1 MGCAAATAKRRRR
14 QAVMGYRHLARLGK
28 PGNSRPIFKKKSS
41 DTLSRHQA
49 RLDEKRKAMM
59 ARKANSKR

>member
-28 PGNSRPIFKKKSS
+28 PGNSRPIYRKRSVES
-41 DTLSRHQA
+41 ASRHEQ
-49 RLDEKRKAMM
+49 RLAEKRKAIMM
-59 ARKANSKR
+59 RKK